1 MNVKIKK
8 VWDCAKL
15 PTQGT
20 RFSAGWDLYAY
31 IPSEMVTPGWEA
43 IGPGEMK
50 SIGTGVAVSIPAGYY
65 GALYARSGLATNKGL
80 RLTTGTSVIDS
91 DYRGEIMVGLYNDSD
106 HTQYVAHG
114 DRIAQLVIQKHEIVD
129 YWEIVDELDPT
140 ERGEG
145 GFGST
150 GK

>member
-1 MNVKIKK
+1 MYIKIKRLHI
-8 VWDCAKL
+8 DTDTM
-15 PTQGT
+15 PTHGSK
-20 RFSAGWDLYAY
+20 FSAGWDLKAH
-31 IPSEMVTPGWEA
+31 IGEPGYVA
-43 IGPGEMK
+43 IDPGEMK
-50 SIGTGVAVSIPAGYY
+50 SIGTGIAVSIPVGYF
-65 GALYARSGLATNKGL
+65 GGLYARSGLATNKGL

-106 HTQYVAHG
+106 QTQYVTHG

-129 YWEIVDELDPT
+129 YWEIVGELDPT

>member
-1 MNVKIKK
+1 MYIKIKRLHI
-8 VWDCAKL
+8 DTDM

-20 RFSAGWDLYAY
+20 KFSAGWDLKAY
-31 IPSEMVTPGWEA
+31 IGEPGYMA
-43 IGPGEMK
+43 IDPGEAA
-50 SIGTGVAVSIPAGYY
+50 SIGTGIAVSIPVGYY
-65 GALYARSGLATNKGL
+65 GALYARSGLATKKGL

-91 DYRGEIMVGLYNDSD
+91 DYRGEIMIGLYNDSD

-129 YWEIVDELDPT
+129 YWEIVGELDPT

-150 GK
+150 GR